1 MKELK
6 LLVYDQLNEIID
18 KKLDDAKEDVAIYKE
33 GRDNNSKSSVGD
45 KYETGRAMMQN
56 ELNKSNIRLG
66 KIVDLKKELL
76 RVKLD
81 KKFSEVEFGSLIDT
95 DKGIYFISIG
105 QGIIELENQK
115 VFCISLGSPIGRLLV
130 GKKKGETVDFQG
142 RKIKIKSIY

>member
-6 LLVYDQLNEIID
+6 LLVYNQLNEIID
-18 KKLDDAKEDVAIYKE
+18 KKLEDAKEDVAIYKE

-66 KIVDLKKELL
+66 KVVDLKKELL

-81 KKFSEVEFGSLIDT
+81 KDFKEIEFGSLIET

-105 QGIIELENQK
+105 QGIVELENHK
-115 VFCISLGSPIGRLLV
+115 IFCISLGSPIGRLLV
-130 GKKKGETVDFQG
+130 GKKKGGVVNFQG